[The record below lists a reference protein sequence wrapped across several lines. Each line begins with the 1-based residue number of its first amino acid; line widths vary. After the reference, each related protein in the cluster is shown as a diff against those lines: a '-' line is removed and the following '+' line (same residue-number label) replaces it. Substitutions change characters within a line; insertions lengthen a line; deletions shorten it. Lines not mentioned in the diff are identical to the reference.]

1 MPGNYAHLGPY
12 SDLVAVSGTETA
24 IRSNEELRSLARL
37 ALASPRNVGK
47 PRDLVRGRVWTQE
60 GVSTQEISWST
71 GFGPQ
76 TDAWLLKAADADTPR
91 AGLLVFHDHGAFKY
105 FGKEKIADGL
115 EGAAPGMAHYR
126 SQFYGGAAIAF
137 ELAKRGFV
145 VLAHDAFAFGS
156 RRFPLED
163 MPTEMQESA
172 TLLAERGDGKLPW
185 EIRRYNAAAILHE
198 HLIEKYCAI
207 LGGSFAALIAHDDR
221 VALDCLLTLPE
232 VDPARIG
239 CLGLSGGGARAVFLR
254 AVRDEVRATV
264 VVGMMSTYERLL
276 DRHVQA
282 HSWLFFPR
290 GGKPFGDWSDLAAC
304 AAPSPLLVQYN
315 LDDELFPLDG
325 MEAAHARIR
334 GAYHRARCPENY
346 QGRFYPGPHKYDSA
360 MQGDAALWLKAAL
373 AICRDQ

>member
-1 MPGNYAHLGPY
+1 LGETPRQ
-12 SDLVAVSGTETA
+12 AVRGIAEDVLQG
-24 IRSNEELRSLARL
+24 LRALGAVTGPQRHRGVFVVFDPEGVKRVLDRL
-37 ALASPRNVGK
+37 AHEAGVEVLLHAFVTGATR
-47 PRDLVRGRVWTQE
+47 RDDRVT
-60 GVSTQEISWST
+60 EI
-71 GFGPQ
+71 
-76 TDAWLLKAADADTPR
+76 
-91 AGLLVFHDHGAFKY
+91 VFHDHGAFKY
-105 FGKEKIADGL
+105 FGKEKIANGL

-126 SQFYGGAAIAF
+126 SQFYGGAAIAL

-290 GGKPFGDWSDLAAC
+290 GGKPFGDWQNQA
-304 AAPSPLLVQYN
+304 N
-315 LDDELFPLDG
+315 G
-325 MEAAHARIR
+325 
-334 GAYHRARCPENY
+334 
-346 QGRFYPGPHKYDSA
+346 
-360 MQGDAALWLKAAL
+360 
-373 AICRDQ
+373 